1 MTRIGRLRHRLT
13 LEAPETDADDIG
25 GRSVAWTPVATVW
38 AAIETVNGNEIAALG
53 QTDARLT
60 HRITIRH
67 RGDVGPAMRL
77 TLGARVFEIGSV
89 RDPDGRKRFL
99 VIHAIER
106 NLA

>member
-13 LEAPETDADDIG
+13 LEAPVTDADDIG
-25 GRSVAWTPVATVW
+25 GRSVAWTPVATMW
-38 AAIETVNGNEIAALG
+38 AAIETVNGKEIAALG
-53 QTDARLT
+53 QTDAQLI

-67 RGDVGPAMRL
+67 RDGVGPAMRL
-77 TLGARVFEIGSV
+77 RKGARIFEIVSV

-106 NLA
+106 TLA